1 MRVKYDIELSTTLNK
16 SYYPFPKQTQR
27 DKSLLASASS
37 LLVSDMNEAA
47 IQLNNMSV
55 EIESMLFRMILFK
68 GITAIVLIAILVYV
82 IYKLIKYY
90 ENKDIEINFNY
101 KEKNKSNER
110 KEPKL

>member
-1 MRVKYDIELSTTLNK
+1 M
-16 SYYPFPKQTQR
+16 
-27 DKSLLASASS
+27 SA
-37 LLVSDMNEAA
+37 
-47 IQLNNMSV
+47 

-90 ENKDIEINFNY
+90 EKKDIEINFSY